1 MPTASHRS
9 LRQRLTWSALASLFL
24 LFLSSTSMLST
35 ESQPKRG
42 FSLELNEL
50 LFSDPAW
57 SLGAV
62 FPQAFPEAAS
72 YHFPARPA
80 AIDTPTAFSLPHQ
93 ATAVPTSDYVLT
105 LPFGREIEDA
115 ARRYDVDALLLAS
128 IVEAESSFRADAVSP
143 KGALGLMQLMPLHFD
158 GTEEPLDPQ
167 INLDL
172 GARYLET
179 LQTRF
184 DGDVELALAAYN
196 AGPGAVERFGGLPPW
211 RETQKYIDRVMSIYR
226 EHQEHAAEVAGAS
239 AKLAT

>member
-9 LRQRLTWSALASLFL
+9 LRQRFTWSALASLFL

-35 ESQPKRG
+35 ESQPKKS
-42 FSLELNEL
+42 FSLDLQSL
-50 LFSDPAW
+50 LANDPAW
-57 SLGAV
+57 KLGPVIAHDSGTDS
-62 FPQAFPEAAS
+62 F
-72 YHFPARPA
+72 RPSGSS
-80 AIDTPTAFSLPHQ
+80 DPLGTPTAFSLPRE
-93 ATAVPTSDYVLT
+93 TPVVPTSDYVLT

-115 ARRYDVDALLLAS
+115 ARKYDVDALLLAS

-158 GTEEPLDPQ
+158 GTEEPLDPE

-172 GARYLET
+172 GARYLES
-179 LQTRF
+179 LQERF

-211 RETQKYIDRVMSIYR
+211 RETQKYIDRVMTIYR
-226 EHQEHAAEVAGAS
+226 EHQEHAAEVADAS
-239 AKLAT
+239 VKLAT